1 MTDRTTEK
9 APGINYLALCAAVA
23 LYALGVIAYTAWHYV
38 GIRKTLQEL
47 VEPAHFDVMIPRLNS
62 QVVVHGI
69 LTLGLAL
76 PVIFLFNRIR
86 IKASRKQAELNRKM
100 QRDMEKLAKQDAELK
115 DAMDDLKRFNA
126 LAAGRETRI
135 IELKTEVN
143 ALLAQ
148 QDKAKRYNVEYVE

>member
-1 MTDRTTEK
+1 
-9 APGINYLALCAAVA
+9 
-23 LYALGVIAYTAWHYV
+23 
-38 GIRKTLQEL
+38 
-47 VEPAHFDVMIPRLNS
+47 
-62 QVVVHGI
+62 
-69 LTLGLAL
+69 
-76 PVIFLFNRIR
+76 
-86 IKASRKQAELNRKM
+86 
-100 QRDMEKLAKQDAELK
+100 MEKLAKQDAELK